1 MNISL
6 IGNPNSGKT
15 SLFNLLTGSNQKVG
29 NLPGVTIEKKEGVFT
44 SGDFKADIIDLPGI
58 YSLEPDT
65 AEQRVTKKYLSEN
78 KSDLIINI
86 VDSTNLGRSL
96 YLTLQLRAFN
106 LPVIVLLNM
115 TDEADRKNIEIDTEK
130 LSRFLNMPVIKT
142 STYKRSGIEE
152 VIKKILE
159 IDNNGLVVTPACSS
173 CDGCSNCSESSKLYK
188 EIDMI
193 ESVCVKYPDK
203 ETKNDLTH
211 YIDKVVLHKYF
222 GLPIFLLIMLLIFS
236 ATFSGPALY
245 LSNLIHY
252 FLTVTLSGGVQSFFA
267 FIGAPAFLTALLCN
281 GVIPGIGSVLT
292 FLPQISLLF
301 IFLSILED
309 SGYMTRAALVAD
321 KLLAFTGLSGS
332 SFIPMIMG
340 FGCSV
345 PAIMSCRIL
354 PSKKDRIITIMIVPF
369 IACGARFPII
379 ALFAG
384 TFFKTNQGLF
394 VFLMYILG
402 VLVAFFAAFILNRTA
417 FKSETSSFIM
427 EMPPYRLPVFRNL
440 FIHTWDK
447 VKGFL
452 IKAGTTLFAA
462 SIIIWFLSHYSISL
476 SPINDM
482 KNSILALISNVIAPL
497 FIPLGFGTWR
507 AASSLLV
514 GVGSKEMIVSTL
526 SVLYPASSGGLAAS
540 FSLAASIS
548 FVAFSLL
555 YLPCIS
561 TIITMRRELKSVKL
575 TALSLSF
582 SFVSAYIISLIV
594 YYISLGVL
602 K

>member
-1 MNISL
+1 MKISL

-15 SLFNLLTGSNQKVG
+15 SLFNLLTGSNQKIG

-44 SGDFKADIIDLPGI
+44 LNDFKADIIDLPGI

-65 AEQRVTKKYLSEN
+65 AEQRVTKKYLSDN

-86 VDSTNLGRSL
+86 IDSTNLARSL

-106 LPVIVLLNM
+106 RPVIVLLNM
-115 TDEADRKNIEIDTEK
+115 TDEADKKNIEIDTEK
-130 LSRFLNMPVIKT
+130 FSRLLNMPVVKA
-142 STYKRSGIEE
+142 STYKRSGTQELIR
-152 VIKKILE
+152 KILE
-159 IDNNGLVVTPACSS
+159 IHDKGLAVTSACTSCNGCNNC
-173 CDGCSNCSESSKLYK
+173 NESSKLYK

-193 ESVCVKYPDK
+193 EAVCVKYPNK
-203 ETKNDLTH
+203 ESKKDLT
-211 YIDKVVLHKYF
+211 YYLDCVLLNKYL
-222 GLPIFLLIMLLIFS
+222 GLPIFLALMFLIFS
-236 ATFSGPALY
+236 LTFSGPAIY
-245 LSNLIHY
+245 FSNLIRY
-252 FLTVTLSGGVQSFFA
+252 LLNDTLSLGIQSFFL
-267 FIGAPAFLTALLCN
+267 FLHAPAFITALFCN

-292 FLPQISLLF
+292 FLPQIALLF
-301 IFLSILED
+301 IMLSILED

-321 KLLAFTGLSGS
+321 RLLAFTGLSGS

-345 PAIMSCRIL
+345 PAIMACRIL

-384 TFFKTNQGLF
+384 TFFKSNQGLF
-394 VFLMYILG
+394 VFFMYLLG
-402 VLVAFFAAFILNRTA
+402 VFVAFVAAFILNKTA
-417 FKSETSSFIM
+417 FKSEASSFIM

-447 VKGFL
+447 VRGFL

-462 SIIIWFLSHYSISL
+462 SVVIWFLSHYSISL

-482 KNSILALISNVIAPL
+482 KNSIMAMISNVIAPI
-497 FIPLGFGTWR
+497 FIPLGFGTWKA
-507 AASSLLV
+507 AASILT
-514 GVGSKEMIVSTL
+514 GVGAKEMIVSTL
-526 SVLYPASSGGLAAS
+526 TVLYPAATGGLVAN
-540 FSLAASIS
+540 FSLASSIS

-555 YLPCIS
+555 YLPCLS
-561 TIITMRRELKSVKL
+561 SIITMSRELKSIKL
-575 TALSLSF
+575 TALSLTF
-582 SFVSAYIISLIV
+582 SFGTAYVISLIV